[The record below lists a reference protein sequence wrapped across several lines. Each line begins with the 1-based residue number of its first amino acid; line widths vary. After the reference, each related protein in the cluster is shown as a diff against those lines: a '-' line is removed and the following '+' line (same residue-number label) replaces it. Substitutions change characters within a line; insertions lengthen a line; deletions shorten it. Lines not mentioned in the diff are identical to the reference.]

1 MSTFTI
7 RLEPELAERLRAAA
21 FTTRAKKQPLLRF
34 AVESLLERENARP
47 AAAIRKRWTAL
58 AAGQPVG
65 TPMRET
71 VRISPQQDE
80 VLRKFC
86 YDYRLHKQLVMRQ
99 ALIEYLDQLDAATKR
114 KR

>member
-7 RLEPELAERLRAAA
+7 RLEPELAERLRVAV
-21 FTTRAKKQPLLRF
+21 FTNRTKKQPLLRF
-34 AVESLLERENARP
+34 AVDSLLGRENARP

-58 AAGQPVG
+58 AADQPAE

-71 VRISPQQDE
+71 VRLSPQQDE
-80 VLRKFC
+80 VLRRFC

-99 ALIEYLDQLDAATKR
+99 ALIEYLDQLDTATKR